1 MINTSSSTNRTKK
14 EGALV
19 THPMA
24 KKRKKLRS
32 QKKLSIFRKRT
43 LKPLLIVF
51 YQEMS
56 REKVLG
62 K

>member
-1 MINTSSSTNRTKK
+1 M
-14 EGALV
+14 V

-24 KKRKKLRS
+24 KNKKKLRS
-32 QKKLSIFRKRT
+32 QKKLLIFRKRT

>member
-1 MINTSSSTNRTKK
+1 M
-14 EGALV
+14 V

-32 QKKLSIFRKRT
+32 QKKLLILRNRT

>member
-1 MINTSSSTNRTKK
+1 M
-14 EGALV
+14 V

-32 QKKLSIFRKRT
+32 QKKLLILRNRT

-51 YQEMS
+51 YQEKS
-56 REKVLG
+56 RKTVLG